1 MLKYK
6 GYVGHVIYDGEA
18 KVFHGEL
25 LGMRAVV
32 TFQGTSVEEIESA
45 FHDSVDDY
53 LEWCEERGQT
63 PEKPFSGRFNLRIDP
78 QLHAQLTLA
87 AQAHG
92 ISLNNYIQTALN
104 VYLAE
109 KEQRLI
115 A

>member
-6 GYVGHVIYDGEA
+6 GYVGHVIYDDEG
-18 KVFHGEL
+18 KIFHGEL

-53 LEWCEERGQT
+53 LEWCEERNET